1 MNSNNTI
8 NRNEI
13 STDVLT
19 KGFETFH
26 LTDKAIISPIP
37 IRLNTGML
45 ARDSIFENYYDT
57 PNNTLDIE
65 KFLYDCQAS
74 IEIQLG
80 FLLNQ
85 DTSSDTFSETS
96 SDICDI
102 DCEDCQKY
110 NNKIYSKMMRRI

>member
-8 NRNEI
+8 KTTEE
-13 STDVLT
+13 TVETLT
-19 KGFETFH
+19 RGFETFK
-26 LTDKAIISPIP
+26 LADKAIISPVP
-37 IRLNTGML
+37 IRLNAGML

-85 DTSSDTFSETS
+85 DTCTESSSERCESIS
-96 SDICDI
+96 SAATV
-102 DCEDCQKY
+102 
-110 NNKIYSKMMRRI
+110 